1 MRCSRLSTGG
11 WSPYWPTYEAS
22 GSVFGWNSG
31 ERNGADP
38 GVTSQP
44 LVRTGVRPPWPGKL
58 EPAGAEFLHVR
69 RAPATSEEAEPAVF
83 VHGLG
88 GSATNWTDLM
98 GLLQD
103 RLSSAAPDLPGFGW
117 SPPPSR
123 GDYSLTAHAR
133 VITDFIESDGQRN
146 GPGNGQPTGHRP
158 VHLIGNS
165 LGGTVAT
172 LVAARRP
179 DLVRTLTLVSPALP
193 VLRPRSSNAHLPA
206 LAAPWIGQR
215 LARRLGR
222 FPVEARVNA
231 TLALCF
237 ADPSRVSRQRFD
249 EAIAEADRRARLG
262 HESDAMLLSLRSL
275 IATYLHRGPVSLWAV
290 AAQVRAPTLLIYGLK
305 DKLVDPRTSARAAR
319 TYPDARLLLL
329 PDSGHVAQ
337 MEHPHEVAR
346 AVRRHMTRV
355 L

>member
-1 MRCSRLSTGG
+1 
-11 WSPYWPTYEAS
+11 
-22 GSVFGWNSG
+22 
-31 ERNGADP
+31 
-38 GVTSQP
+38 VTTEP
-44 LVRTGVRPPWPGKL
+44 DVRVGVRPPWTGSL
-58 EPAGAEFLHVR
+58 EPAGAEALHVR
-69 RAPATSEEAEPAVF
+69 RAPGTTDAAEPAVF

-88 GSATNWTDLM
+88 GSATNWTDVM

-103 RLSSAAPDLPGFGW
+103 CLSSAAPDLPGFGW
-117 SPPPSR
+117 SPPPS
-123 GDYSLTAHAR
+123 GDDYSLNAHAR
-133 VITDFIESDGQRN
+133 VITDFIESDARSNRHG
-146 GPGNGQPTGHRP
+146 P

-179 DLVRTLTLVSPALP
+179 DLVRSLTLVSPAMP
-193 VLRPRSSNAHLPA
+193 VLRPRSTNAHLPA

-222 FPVEARVNA
+222 FPVEARVKA

-237 ADPSRVSRQRFD
+237 ADPSRVSRQRFE

-275 IATYLHRGPVSLWAV
+275 ISAYLYRGRLSLWAV
-290 AAQVRAPTLLIYGLK
+290 AAQVQAPTLLIYGLK

-319 TYPDARLLLL
+319 TYPDSRLLLL

-337 MEHPHEVAR
+337 MEHPDEVAR
-346 AVRRHMTRV
+346 VVRRHVARV
-355 L
+355 R

>member
-1 MRCSRLSTGG
+1 VTTHPEVST
-11 WSPYWPTYEAS
+11 
-22 GSVFGWNSG
+22 V
-31 ERNGADP
+31 
-38 GVTSQP
+38 
-44 LVRTGVRPPWPGKL
+44 VRPTWPGAQ
-58 EPAGAEFLHVR
+58 EPAGAQRLHVR
-69 RAPATSEEAEPAVF
+69 RAPATSDAAEPAVL

-103 RLSSAAPDLPGFGW
+103 VLSSAAPDLPGFGW
-117 SPPPSR
+117 SPPPPR
-123 GDYSLTAHAR
+123 DDYSLTAHAR
-133 VITDFIESDGQRN
+133 VITDFIESDGHRD
-146 GPGNGQPTGHRP
+146 GHGGP

-165 LGGTVAT
+165 LGGSIAT

-193 VLRPRSSNAHLPA
+193 VLRPRATNAHLPA

-222 FPVEARVNA
+222 YPVEARVNA

-237 ADPSRVSRQRFD
+237 ADPARVPRQRFE

-275 IATYLHRGPVSLWAV
+275 IAAYLHHGPVSLWAA
-290 AAQVRAPTLLIYGLK
+290 AAQVRAPTLLVYGLN

-319 TYPDARLLLL
+319 TYPDARLVLL
-329 PDSGHVAQ
+329 PDCGHVAQ
-337 MEHPHEVAR
+337 MEHPDEVAR
-346 AVRRHMTRV
+346 AVRRHVTRAA
-355 L
+355 

>member
-1 MRCSRLSTGG
+1 
-11 WSPYWPTYEAS
+11 
-22 GSVFGWNSG
+22 
-31 ERNGADP
+31 
-38 GVTSQP
+38 VTSHP
-44 LVRTGVRPPWPGKL
+44 DVRSGVRPVWPGTL
-58 EPAGAEFLHVR
+58 ETAGAAQLHVR
-69 RAPATSEEAEPAVF
+69 RAPATTDAAEPAVL

-103 RLSSAAPDLPGFGW
+103 RLSGAAPDLPGFGW
-117 SPPPSR
+117 SPPPPR
-123 GDYSLTAHAR
+123 DDYSLAAHVRVVTA
-133 VITDFIESDGQRN
+133 FIESDARRL
-146 GPGNGQPTGHRP
+146 GHGP

-179 DLVRTLTLVSPALP
+179 DLVRTLTLVSPAMP
-193 VLRPRSSNAHLPA
+193 VLRPRATNVHLPA
-206 LAAPWIGQR
+206 LAAPWVGQR

-222 FPVEARVNA
+222 YPVEARVRA
-231 TLALCF
+231 TLSLCF
-237 ADPSRVSRQRFD
+237 ADPARVPRQRFE

-275 IATYLHRGPVSLWAV
+275 ITAYLRRGPGSLWDV
-290 AAQVRAPTLLIYGLK
+290 AAQVRVPTLLVYGLK

-319 TYPDARLLLL
+319 TYPGARLVLL

-337 MEHPHEVAR
+337 MEHPDEVAR
-346 AVRRHMTRV
+346 AVLKHVARAG
-355 L
+355 

>member
-1 MRCSRLSTGG
+1 
-11 WSPYWPTYEAS
+11 
-22 GSVFGWNSG
+22 
-31 ERNGADP
+31 
-38 GVTSQP
+38 
-44 LVRTGVRPPWPGKL
+44 VRPVWTGAL
-58 EPAGAEFLHVR
+58 EPAGPELLHVR
-69 RAPATSEEAEPAVF
+69 RAPATSDGAEPAVF

-88 GSATNWTDLM
+88 GSSTNWTDLM

-103 RLSSAAPDLPGFGW
+103 DLSAAAPDLPGFGW

-123 GDYSLTAHAR
+123 GDYSLQAHAR
-133 VITDFIESDGQRN
+133 VIADFIESDSRQIGRRDAHQ
-146 GPGNGQPTGHRP
+146 P

-172 LVAARRP
+172 LVAAGRP
-179 DLVRTLTLVSPALP
+179 DLVRTLTLVSPAMP
-193 VLRPRSSNAHLPA
+193 VLRPRSTNAHLPA

-231 TLALCF
+231 TMALCF
-237 ADPSRVSRQRFD
+237 ADPTRVPRQRFD
-249 EAIAEADRRARLG
+249 EAIVEADRRARLG
-262 HESDAMLLSLRSL
+262 HDSEAMLLSLRSL
-275 IATYLHRGPVSLWAV
+275 IATYLHHGSASLWAA

-329 PDSGHVAQ
+329 PDSGHVSQ
-337 MEHPHEVAR
+337 MEHPEEVAR
-346 AVRRHMTRV
+346 AVRRHVRR
-355 L
+355 LR

>member
-1 MRCSRLSTGG
+1 
-11 WSPYWPTYEAS
+11 
-22 GSVFGWNSG
+22 
-31 ERNGADP
+31 
-38 GVTSQP
+38 
-44 LVRTGVRPPWPGKL
+44 
-58 EPAGAEFLHVR
+58 
-69 RAPATSEEAEPAVF
+69 
-83 VHGLG
+83 
-88 GSATNWTDLM
+88 M

-117 SPPPSR
+117 SPPPS
-123 GDYSLTAHAR
+123 GDDYSLTAHVR
-133 VITDFIESDGQRN
+133 VITDFIEREGQQNGTGSGPANGDGS
-146 GPGNGQPTGHRP
+146 

-179 DLVRTLTLVSPALP
+179 DLVRSLTLVSPAMP
-193 VLRPRSSNAHLPA
+193 VLRPRSTNAHLPA

-222 FPVEARVNA
+222 FPVEARVKA

-237 ADPSRVSRQRFD
+237 ADPSRVSRQRFE

-275 IATYLHRGPVSLWAV
+275 ISAYLYRGRVGLWAA

-337 MEHPHEVAR
+337 MEHPDEVAR
-346 AVRRHMTRV
+346 VVRRHVARV
-355 L
+355 R

>member
-1 MRCSRLSTGG
+1 MAWNARE
-11 WSPYWPTYEAS
+11 P
-22 GSVFGWNSG
+22 GS
-31 ERNGADP
+31 ADAE
-38 GVTSQP
+38 VTTDNE
-44 LVRTGVRPPWPGKL
+44 VRAGVRPPWAGSL
-58 EPAGAEFLHVR
+58 EPAGAAEVLHVR
-69 RAPATSEEAEPAVF
+69 RAPATSDAAEPAVF

-103 RLSSAAPDLPGFGW
+103 RLSGAAPDLPGFGW
-117 SPPPSR
+117 SPPPS
-123 GDYSLTAHAR
+123 GADYSLTAHAR
-133 VITDFIESDGQRN
+133 VITDFIESDAKS
-146 GPGNGQPTGHRP
+146 TGHGP

-165 LGGTVAT
+165 LGGTVVT

-179 DLVRTLTLVSPALP
+179 DLVRSLTLVSPALP
-193 VLRPRSSNAHLPA
+193 VLRPRSTNAHLPA

-222 FPVEARVNA
+222 FPVEARVKA

-275 IATYLHRGPVSLWAV
+275 IAAYLYRGRVSLWAT

-305 DKLVDPRTSARAAR
+305 DKLVDPRTAARAAR

-337 MEHPHEVAR
+337 MEHPDEVAR
-346 AVRRHMTRV
+346 VVRRHVARV
-355 L
+355 GATA

>member
-1 MRCSRLSTGG
+1 M
-11 WSPYWPTYEAS
+11 
-22 GSVFGWNSG
+22 
-31 ERNGADP
+31 
-38 GVTSQP
+38 
-44 LVRTGVRPPWPGKL
+44 WPGTL
-58 EPAGAEFLHVR
+58 EPAGAGRLHVR
-69 RAPATSEEAEPAVF
+69 RAPATSDSAQPAVL

-103 RLSSAAPDLPGFGW
+103 RLSTAAPDLPGFGW
-117 SPPPSR
+117 SPPPS
-123 GDYSLTAHAR
+123 GDDYSLTAHAR
-133 VITDFIESDGQRN
+133 VITEFLEADARDS
-146 GPGNGQPTGHRP
+146 GPGP
-158 VHLIGNS
+158 VHLLGNS
-165 LGGTVAT
+165 LGGSVAT
-172 LVAARRP
+172 LIAARRP

-193 VLRPRSSNAHLPA
+193 VLRPRATNAHLPA

-222 FPVEARVNA
+222 FPVEARVKA

-237 ADPSRVSRQRFD
+237 ADPSRVPRQRFE

-275 IATYLHRGPVSLWAV
+275 ITAYLHRGPVSLWAA
-290 AAQVRAPTLLIYGLK
+290 AAQVQAPTLLVYGLK

-319 TYPDARLLLL
+319 TFPNARLVLL

-337 MEHPHEVAR
+337 MEHPEEVAR
-346 AVRRHMTRV
+346 AVRRHIAV
-355 L
+355 YG